1 MRVRASRDT
10 GGYAEIMRART
21 VTTTLTLAFCASS
34 FVACSLPGSG
44 VDDSEP
50 KPNVILIY
58 ADDLGYGDLGC
69 YGATKVATPN
79 IDRLAQEGRLFTDA
93 HSPAAVC
100 SPSRYGLLTGK
111 YPLRRNLWGPIARD
125 LPLCI
130 DTGDLT
136 IARVMQESGY
146 DTACVGKWHLGFGE
160 RRPDWNGE
168 LKPGPLELGFDYYF
182 GLPVVNSSP
191 PYVYVENHRVVGW
204 DPADPIVRGRESVT
218 QRGPEKRGYRAL
230 GGGRKAHELY
240 RDQEVATRFKEK
252 ALAWMTRSRE
262 ADSPNP
268 FFLYLATTNIHHP
281 FTPAARFVGTSPC
294 GRYGDFIHE
303 LDWMVGEILDAID
316 DAGQKDNTLVI
327 FTSDNGGML
336 NQGGQDAWSAGHRL
350 NGELLGFKFGAW
362 EGGHRVP
369 FIARWPGRI
378 PAGSRSDAL
387 IGQVDLLATLA
398 AVVGR
403 PLTKAEAPDSL
414 NQLPTL
420 LGSPPAPVR
429 TRLIISP
436 NNPSHLV
443 VRQGRWVYIPAQGEG
458 GFKGKRVGEHAFG
471 DGAVFPFTGQSNN
484 DFAGGRLRPDA
495 PPGQL
500 YDLTRDPGQTRNVHA
515 RHPEVVAELQAVL
528 HDYRAQLGPEPPLGW
543 IDRR

>member
-1 MRVRASRDT
+1 MTGLLVGFYASCF
-10 GGYAEIMRART
+10 I
-21 VTTTLTLAFCASS
+21 
-34 FVACSLPGSG
+34 ACSLPDPDTDTDGSRR
-44 VDDSEP
+44 

-58 ADDLGYGDLGC
+58 ADDLGFGDLGC

-79 IDRLAQEGRLFTDA
+79 IDRLARDGRLFTDA

-130 DTGDLT
+130 DTSDLT
-136 IARVMQESGY
+136 VARVMKESGY

-160 RRPDWNGE
+160 RRPDWNGD
-168 LKPGPLELGFDYYF
+168 LRPGPLELGFDYYF

-191 PYVYVENHRVVGW
+191 PYVYVEDHRVVGL
-204 DPADPIVRGRESVT
+204 DPADPIVRGQESVT
-218 QRGPEKRGYRAL
+218 QKWPEKGGYRAL
-230 GGGRKAHELY
+230 GGGRRAHERY
-240 RDQEVATRFKEK
+240 RDQEVATAFKDK
-252 ALAWMTRSRE
+252 ALAWMARSRA
-262 ADSPNP
+262 ADASKP

-281 FTPAARFVGTSPC
+281 FTPADRFMGTSAC

-303 LDWMVGEILDAID
+303 LDWLVGEVLAAVDA
-316 DAGQKDNTLVI
+316 AGQTDDTLVI

-350 NGELLGFKFGAW
+350 NGDLLGFKFGAW

-369 FIARWPGRI
+369 FITKWPGRI
-378 PAGSRSDAL
+378 PSGSRSDAL

-398 AVVGR
+398 AVAGR
-403 PLTKAEAPDSL
+403 SLTKAEAPDSL

-420 LGSPPAPVR
+420 VGSPPTPVR
-429 TRLIISP
+429 KQLIISP

-443 VRQGRWVYIPAQGEG
+443 VRQGKWVYIPARGEG
-458 GFKGKRVGEHAFG
+458 GFKGKRVGDHAFG
-471 DGAVFPFTGQSNN
+471 GGAVFPFTGQSNS
-484 DFAGGRLRPDA
+484 DFSGGRLLVDA
-495 PPGQL
+495 PRAQL
-500 YDLTRDPGQTRNVHA
+500 YDLSKDRGQTRNVHA
-515 RHPEVVAELQAVL
+515 QHAEVVADLEAVL
-528 HDYRAQLGPEPPLGW
+528 RSYRARLGPGPPLGW